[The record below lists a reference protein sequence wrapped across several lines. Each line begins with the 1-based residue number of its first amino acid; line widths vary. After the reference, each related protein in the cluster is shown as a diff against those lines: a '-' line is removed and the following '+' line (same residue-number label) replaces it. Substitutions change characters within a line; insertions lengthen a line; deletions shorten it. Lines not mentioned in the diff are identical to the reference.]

1 MDDRMN
7 DRINDPW
14 RARFD
19 ELWGRTVRADGA
31 EAAWRALDAGYGET
45 GRHYHGWRH
54 IADLL
59 EGHDAVRAL
68 PDFAGLDHDAID
80 LAIFFHDAV
89 YDTARTANEW
99 RSAALLLTHAGPAA
113 ESGPIRAA
121 EAMIQATAAHAPSD
135 DAATRLMLD
144 LDLAVL
150 GAPRPVYEAYAAAIR
165 REYAVVPEAAWRFG
179 RAGVLERFLARP
191 DLYQTRPFRDRFE
204 TAARANLAAE
214 ADTLRAGHTGEGA

>member
-1 MDDRMN
+1 MN
-7 DRINDPW
+7 DRTND
-14 RARFD
+14 RLHARFD
-19 ELWGRTVRADGA
+19 ELWARAVRTDAA
-31 EAAWRALDAGYGET
+31 EAAWRALDAGYGEA
-45 GRHYHGWRH
+45 GRHYHDWRH

-89 YDTARTANEW
+89 YDTARTDNEA
-99 RSAALLLTHAGPAA
+99 RSAALLLIHAGPAA

-121 EAMIQATAAHAPSD
+121 AAMIRATAAHAPSD

-165 REYAVVPEAAWRFG
+165 REYAAVPDVAWRFG
-179 RAGVLERFLARP
+179 RAGVLDRFLARP
-191 DLYQTRPFRDRFE
+191 NLYQTGPFRDRSE

-214 ADTLRAGHTGEGA
+214 ADTLRAGHAGEGA

>member
-1 MDDRMN
+1 MNDRMN
-7 DRINDPW
+7 DRMNDPW

-19 ELWGRTVRADGA
+19 ELWGRTVRGNGA
-31 EAAWRALDAGYGET
+31 EAAWRALDAGYGEA
-45 GRHYHGWRH
+45 GRHYHSWRH

-80 LAIFFHDAV
+80 LAILFHDAV
-89 YDTARTANEW
+89 YDTARTDNEV

-165 REYAVVPEAAWRFG
+165 REYAAVPEAAWRFG
-179 RAGVLERFLARP
+179 RAGVLDRFLARL

-204 TAARANLAAE
+204 TAARTNLAAE

>member
-1 MDDRMN
+1 MNDRMSDRMN
-7 DRINDPW
+7 DPL
-14 RARFD
+14 RARFG
-19 ELWGRTVRADGA
+19 ELWGRTVRENGA
-31 EAAWRALDAGYGET
+31 EAAWRALDAGYGEA

-59 EGHDAVRAL
+59 EGHDAVRSH

-89 YDTARTANEW
+89 YDPARTDNEW

-121 EAMIQATAAHAPSD
+121 EAMIRATTAHAPSD

-165 REYAVVPEAAWRFG
+165 REYAAVPEAAWRLG
-179 RAGVLERFLARP
+179 RAGVLDRFLARP

-214 ADTLRAGHTGEGA
+214 ADTLRAGQTGEGA

>member
-1 MDDRMN
+1 MN
-7 DRINDPW
+7 DRLH
-14 RARFD
+14 ARFG

-31 EAAWRALDAGYGET
+31 EAAWQALDAGYGEA

-89 YDTARTANEW
+89 YDTARTDNEW
-99 RSAALLLTHAGPAA
+99 RSAALLLAHAGPAA
-113 ESGPIRAA
+113 ESGPVRAA
-121 EAMIQATAAHAPSD
+121 DAMIQATAAHAPSD
-135 DAATRLMLD
+135 DPATRLMLD

-150 GAPRPVYEAYAAAIR
+150 GAPRPIYEAYAAAIR
-165 REYAVVPEAAWRFG
+165 REYTAVPEVAWRFG
-179 RAGVLERFLARP
+179 RAGVLDGFLARP
-191 DLYQTRPFRDRFE
+191 TLYQTHPFRDRFE
-204 TAARANLAAE
+204 AAARTNLAAE
-214 ADTLRAGHTGEGA
+214 ADRLRAGAGM